1 MKFVKAVLSLFSS
14 TFRVGRFGPT
24 LAVEVTTLLAFSS
37 VEEATLIWDGLR
49 LLVSSSSEG
58 EEGLSSVVTSGSGL
72 RISGALCLSLLTGAI
87 FTVLSVGELLG
98 RLGAVLLTAWV
109 LLQSCVLDLPQW
121 VLTW

>member
-72 RISGALCLSLLTGAI
+72 RISGALCLSLLTGAV
-87 FTVLSVGELLG
+87 FTVLSELLG
-98 RLGAVLLTAWV
+98 RLGAVLLTALV
-109 LLQSCVLDLPQW
+109 LLQSCVLDLP
-121 VLTW
+121 

>member
-72 RISGALCLSLLTGAI
+72 RISGALCLSLLTGAV

-109 LLQSCVLDLPQW
+109 LLQSCVLDLP
-121 VLTW
+121 